1 MHIRAAQ
8 PVQAVQTASKAESTI
23 ERFAL
28 QASIAVLATAFVA
41 ACAHIALPLPFS
53 PVPLTLQT
61 FAVLLVGL
69 TFGPA
74 MGGAT
79 LALYL
84 AEGVCGFP
92 VFAPTGV
99 GGLAQLMGP
108 TGGYLLAYPLAAACA
123 GYVALKLAAVM
134 PRMGAN
140 ILGGVCAIA
149 VTLSMGASWLAVET
163 HATVAHVAMMGVVP
177 FLPGE
182 AIKILAAAGIAS
194 AWLRLRKQSA

>member
-8 PVQAVQTASKAESTI
+8 PIRTIRKSESTA
-23 ERFAL
+23 ERFTL
-28 QASIAVLATAFVA
+28 RASIAVLATAFVA
-41 ACAHIALPLPFS
+41 ICAHIALPLPFS

-92 VFAPTGV
+92 VFAPSTVGLTGM
-99 GGLAQLMGP
+99 AQLMGP
-108 TGGYLLAYPLAAACA
+108 TGGYLLSYPLAAACA
-123 GYVALKLAAVM
+123 GYVALKLSKAM
-134 PRMGAN
+134 PRIGAN
-140 ILGGVCAIA
+140 ITAGICATA
-149 VTLSMGASWLAVET
+149 VTLSMGASWLSVAT
-163 HATVAHVAMMGVVP
+163 HASVSHVAMMAVLP

-182 AIKILAAAGIAS
+182 AVKIVAAAGIAS

>member
-1 MHIRAAQ
+1 MHIWTAS
-8 PVQAVQTASKAESTI
+8 PVQAISKEESTLQ
-23 ERFAL
+23 RFAL
-28 QASIAVLATAFVA
+28 RGSVAVLATAFVA
-41 ACAHIALPLPFS
+41 VCAHIALPLPFS

-61 FAVLLVGL
+61 FAVLLIGL

-84 AEGVCGFP
+84 AEGVCGLP
-92 VFAPTGV
+92 VFAPTGL

-108 TGGYLLAYPLAAACA
+108 TGGYLLSYPLAAACA
-123 GYVALKLAAVM
+123 GYVALKLAALM

-149 VTLSMGASWLAVET
+149 ITLAMGASWLAVET
-163 HATVAHVAMMGVVP
+163 HASIAHVAMMAVVP

-194 AWLRLRKQSA
+194 AWLRLRKQNA